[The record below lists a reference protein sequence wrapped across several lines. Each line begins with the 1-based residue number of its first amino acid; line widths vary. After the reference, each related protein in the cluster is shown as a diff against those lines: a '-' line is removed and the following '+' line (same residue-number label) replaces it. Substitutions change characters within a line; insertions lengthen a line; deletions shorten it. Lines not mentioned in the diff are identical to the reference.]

1 MFIFIRNSPPPRTNV
16 LVHSETK
23 YNGDEII
30 NNRFLSTEACL
41 HPSRLKLRLVAFKSK
56 QIKNACTF
64 IRMRGSRGCVRVSEL
79 RPWKIQISKNIVN
92 LHIKITENTI
102 IGTAPPPPIGNS
114 QRYHQNPLLDWRM
127 V

>member
-1 MFIFIRNSPPPRTNV
+1 
-16 LVHSETK
+16 
-23 YNGDEII
+23 
-30 NNRFLSTEACL
+30 
-41 HPSRLKLRLVAFKSK
+41 
-56 QIKNACTF
+56 
-64 IRMRGSRGCVRVSEL
+64 MRGSRGCVRVSEL

-102 IGTAPPPPIGNS
+102 IGTAPPPIGNS